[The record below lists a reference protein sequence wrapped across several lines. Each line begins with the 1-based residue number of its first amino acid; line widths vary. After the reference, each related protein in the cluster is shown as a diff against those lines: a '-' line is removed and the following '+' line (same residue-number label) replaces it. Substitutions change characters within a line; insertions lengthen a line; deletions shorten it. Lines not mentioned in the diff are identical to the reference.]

1 MSLPFSAL
9 LKSGEQTLLPV
20 SGTDAA
26 FEAAELLLFA
36 ADMDRTKL
44 LLRKNEEADDGLVAA
59 YRDLLSRRTAGEP
72 LQYILGVWE
81 FCGFS
86 YAVGSGVLIPRPE
99 TEELTFLAAEQIKKR
114 GVKTVYDL
122 CAGSGCIGITLARL
136 CPGVRVFC
144 IEKYPAA
151 LSFLHR
157 NIPKELTDRVFPV
170 EADVLLSPPDG
181 LPAPECIVSNPPYI
195 ESAVVPTLSREV
207 RKEPHS
213 ALDGGADGLTFYRAI
228 LKNWVPLLPSGG
240 LAAFE
245 CGEKQTAALSALFAC
260 AGTCDVRRDLYGKDR
275 FILLLKS

>member
-1 MSLPFSAL
+1 MSLTFSAL
-9 LKSGEQTLLPV
+9 LKSGEQTILPV

-36 ADMDRTKL
+36 ADMDRTKFL
-44 LLRKNEEADDGLVAA
+44 LHKNEEADDGLVAA

-72 LQYILGVWE
+72 LQYILGSWE

-86 YAVGSGVLIPRPE
+86 YAVGPGVLIPRPE

-114 GVKTVYDL
+114 GVTTVYDL

-136 CPGVRVFC
+136 CPDVRVFC

-151 LSFLHR
+151 LSFLRR

-170 EADVLLSPPDG
+170 EADVLSLPPES
-181 LPAPECIVSNPPYI
+181 LPLPECIVSNPPYI

-207 RKEPHS
+207 LKEPYS
-213 ALDGGADGLTFYRAI
+213 ALDGGEDGLTFYRAI
-228 LKNWVPLLPSGG
+228 LQNWIPLLPAGG
-240 LAAFE
+240 VAAFE
-245 CGEKQTAALSALFAC
+245 CGENQTTALSALLSA
-260 AGTCDVRRDLYGKDR
+260 AGQCEARRDLYGKDR
-275 FILLLKS
+275 FVLLSKS